1 MTSQVEHR
9 RRSLR
14 NKTEVP
20 RSYKDE
26 NKGKPFRAET
36 IRERGKD
43 RDRQRQTDRQTERK
57 KQREREEEKR
67 KRNNQKLALIVNQL
81 R

>member
-43 RDRQRQTDRQTERK
+43 RDRQTETDRQTERK
-57 KQREREEEKR
+57 KQREKKREEK
-67 KRNNQKLALIVNQL
+67 KK
-81 R
+81 

>member
-1 MTSQVEHR
+1 M
-9 RRSLR
+9 
-14 NKTEVP
+14 P

-43 RDRQRQTDRQTERK
+43 RDRQTNRQRGRN
-57 KQREREEEKR
+57 REREEEKR

>member
-1 MTSQVEHR
+1 M
-9 RRSLR
+9 
-14 NKTEVP
+14 P

-43 RDRQRQTDRQTERK
+43 RDRQTD
-57 KQREREEEKR
+57 REEETEREKKR
-67 KRNNQKLALIVNQL
+67 REKEIIRN
-81 R
+81 